1 MPAKIRLFQQGV
13 RNHPFWW
20 IVVQGGHKNPKG
32 RFIERLGYWLPRE
45 TKKHVE
51 RSIILNQ
58 PRLRYWIGVGAEP
71 TPGVL
76 KVLETA
82 ELIPK
87 RPPKHGS
94 DTLYEKPVDLDP
106 NPAQDWSKYGFLEF
120 KGAELEQ

>member
-1 MPAKIRLFQQGV
+1 M
-13 RNHPFWW
+13 
-20 IVVQGGHKNPKG
+20 
-32 RFIERLGYWLPRE
+32 
-45 TKKHVE
+45 
-51 RSIILNQ
+51 
-58 PRLRYWIGVGAEP
+58 GAEP

-106 NPAQDWSKYGFLEF
+106 NPAQDWSKYGFF
-120 KGAELEQ
+120 AYKGAELEAQYLKNKDRLENGFNIAAKDAYVANPEHMLKHDQ